1 MTISVLLDTSFLISL
16 VDRNRPNHKVA
27 GQYYKY
33 LIEQKSA
40 IYLSAIVASEF
51 AIKQAIT
58 DLPLKNFRIL
68 PFNITHSVESAR
80 LSNLL
85 GPKDTGDNRSVV
97 REDVKIMAQASH
109 ENIDFILT
117 EDGSTLFKYC
127 HRLQKAGNL
136 NVRAIKLADGFD
148 SSDLRLD
155 GQKSVFSVTEDED
168 SLIGGEP

>member
-1 MTISVLLDTSFLISL
+1 MTISVLLDTGFLISL
-16 VDRNRPNHKVA
+16 VDRNRPNHKTA
-27 GQYYKY
+27 GQYYKF
-33 LIEQKSA
+33 LVEQRSA

-51 AIKQAIT
+51 AIKQPIT

-68 PFNITHSVESAR
+68 PFNITHSIESAR

-85 GPKDTGDNRSVV
+85 GPKDAGDNRAVV

-109 ENIDFILT
+109 ENIQFILT

-127 HRLQKAGNL
+127 ERLQKARNF

-148 SSDLRLD
+148 PSLLRID
-155 GQKSVFSVTEDED
+155 GQKSIFSVTDEED
-168 SLIGGEP
+168 